1 MLVAASGASNIV
13 PLVVEIVV
21 NAPVEGVVLPIV
33 LLLMVAPVYEPSEIV
48 LPEKSNAEARFSVTA
63 GNPTAVI
70 APAVPVIEVTGAVP
84 LAADVTCPC
93 ALIASVG

>member
-1 MLVAASGASNIV
+1 MSVEATGALLTV
-13 PLVVEIVV
+13 PLVAEIVV
-21 NAPVEGVVLPIV
+21 NAPVEGVVFPIA
-33 LLLMVAPVYEPSEIV
+33 LLSMVAPVYEPSEIV

-84 LAADVTCPC
+84 LAADVT
-93 ALIASVG
+93 